1 MVVKLLVNA
10 LKNKYII
17 SGLTL
22 LYCVCIGLL
31 YSFRNFGF
39 NFIVLNFSLV
49 LVTVFFSTLLNG
61 AFLFAIDSFIR
72 QKVQFKARF
81 FELTK
86 SLWVSQLILLPVS
99 IVTLATISF
108 ISISAITIVRI
119 VTFAIRYICPFALL
133 FSYKYI
139 TNSDWFTSIKVV
151 SITFILMSTITQIFN
166 LI

>member
-1 MVVKLLVNA
+1 M
-10 LKNKYII
+10 
-17 SGLTL
+17 
-22 LYCVCIGLL
+22 YCVCIGLL
-31 YSFRNFGF
+31 YSLRNFSF
-39 NFIVLNFSLV
+39 NFIALNFSLV

-81 FELTK
+81 FKLTK

-99 IVTLATISF
+99 IVTLAIIPF
-108 ISISAITIVRI
+108 VSISAITIVRI
-119 VTFAIRYICPFALL
+119 VTFTIRYICPFALL
-133 FSYKYI
+133 FSYKYT

-151 SITFILMSTITQIFN
+151 SITFILMSTITQIFH